1 MAKPGGWVFFSTINR
16 NAKAFALAIVG
27 AEYVLNLLPRG
38 THEYAKF
45 LKPSE
50 LARYARAAGLEV
62 REVIGMRYN
71 PFTKSATSGQRHRR
85 QLFDGVPQTGM
96 KPGIRLVLLDLDGTL
111 ADTAPDLAAAAN
123 RMRIARGIEPLPI
136 GELRPYVSHGARGM
150 VGRAFNVSVDDAR
163 YAELRQEFLR
173 EYESALCVE
182 SALFP
187 GMDDTLRLLEQRGIK
202 WGIVTNKFARFTLP
216 LVQALDLSERAACVV
231 SGDTTTV
238 FEATPRPV
246 AARARHSR
254 GGCERR
260 HIRRRRSA

>member
-1 MAKPGGWVFFSTINR
+1 
-16 NAKAFALAIVG
+16 
-27 AEYVLNLLPRG
+27 
-38 THEYAKF
+38 
-45 LKPSE
+45 
-50 LARYARAAGLEV
+50 
-62 REVIGMRYN
+62 
-71 PFTKSATSGQRHRR
+71 
-85 QLFDGVPQTGM
+85 M

-111 ADTAPDLAAAAN
+111 VDTASDLAAAAN
-123 RMRIARGIEPLPI
+123 RMLIARSIEPLPI

-216 LVQALDLSERAACVV
+216 LVQALNLSGRAACVV
-231 SGDTTTV
+231 SGDTTQFSKPHPAPLLHALSTAAEDASAAIYVGDDQRDIDAGHAAGLRTV
-238 FEATPRPV
+238 V
-246 AARARHSR
+246 ASYGYLGNGVPYQQWGADDVIHAPQ
-254 GGCERR
+254 ELL
-260 HIRRRRSA
+260 ALLAK